1 MIFTVGRTYNRLFL
15 VLPEEIGRVNIGHQ
29 PQDFAGD
36 PKSNLLIINLILKLL
51 AALMRQA
58 VLVID
63 R

>member
-36 PKSNLLIINLILKLL
+36 PKKRVGMVAYNSTKEKPT
-51 AALMRQA
+51 QK
-58 VLVID
+58 
-63 R
+63 